1 MKTRPTQIL
10 YAILSFAFIL
20 MLGAGRMSAQ
30 VPSLLEYDGYMTGNI
45 TGNRTIGVKLYSAS
59 TNGTL
64 LYSEIVGTVKVTQG
78 QFYFQ
83 YGQNGTAGNSTSP
96 KGIVPALT
104 GSQQWLAVTVN
115 GTEQTPRERLVAV
128 PFALKSADAQKTDA
142 DLRQVVDAVGKVVV
156 AFGGNAS
163 NLVSNPAATIATMEK
178 TAKNVLELQKV
189 FRVIGLTGNLAFG
202 NSSTTRQLVIS
213 NTGFYRLV
221 VSGITYPSGFSGA
234 WSGTIAPGATQSV
247 GVTFTPSAAQAYS
260 GNIVVASDAS
270 SGVGAIAVSGQGLRN
285 VMVSGNMSFGYHT
298 VGVAAQRSLTIT
310 NTGTMNLTVSGIT
323 YPSGFSGA
331 WSGTIGAGASQNVV
345 VTFTPTAVQAYSGNI
360 VVNSNASNGLGAIAV
375 SGQGVRNIVLS
386 GNMSFGNNTVS
397 VWGQRTLNITNMGTA
412 NLVVSGITYP
422 SGFSGAW
429 SGTIAPGATQNVTV
443 TFTPTAVQAYSGNIT
458 VNSNAA
464 GGAVIWA
471 VSGVGVVPPSANM
484 VTVTGGT
491 LPQGSGLAGQVVA
504 AFQIGKYEV
513 TWGEWKSVRDWAVTN
528 NKGYTDLSSGNGNGD
543 NFPVTGVGWYDV
555 VKWSNARSEK
565 EGLTPV
571 YQNENGTIYKAGQVD
586 PAVFGGANGY
596 RLPSEKEWEWAARG
610 GVGSQGYTYS
620 GSNTISEVGWTY
632 ENSSAGT
639 KAVGTKA
646 ANELGIYDMSG
657 NVWEWCEDVAYTS
670 GRRIRSG
677 GVDSLAGAAPV
688 AWRSSPSYPVSSGN
702 VGFRLARSSG
712 N

>member
-1 MKTRPTQIL
+1 MKKRSSQIL
-10 YAILSFAFIL
+10 YAILSIAFIL
-20 MLGAGRMSAQ
+20 MMGAGHLSAQ
-30 VPSLLEYDGYMTGNI
+30 VPSLLEYDGFMTGNI
-45 TGNRTIGVKLYSAS
+45 TGNRTIGVRLYSAS

-64 LYSEIVGTVKVTQG
+64 LYRENVGTVKVTQG

-83 YGQNGTAGNSTSP
+83 YGQNGTAGNSTTS
-96 KGIVPALT
+96 IAATLT
-104 GSQQWLAVTVN
+104 GSQQWLALTVN

-128 PFALKSADAQKTDA
+128 PYALKAKQSEDAQKTDA

-163 NLVSNPAATIATMEK
+163 NLVSNPTATIATMEK
-178 TAKNVLELQKV
+178 TAKDLLDVQKR
-189 FRVIGLTGNLAFG
+189 FRVIGLTGNLTFG

-213 NTGFYRLV
+213 NTGFDRLV

-247 GVTFTPSAAQAYS
+247 GVTFTPSALQSYS

-270 SGVGAIAVSGQGLRN
+270 SGVGTVAVSAQGARSVGLA
-285 VMVSGNMSFGYHT
+285 GNLSFGNNA
-298 VGVAAQRSLTIT
+298 VSVASQRTLTIT
-310 NTGTMNLTVSGIT
+310 NTGTM
-323 YPSGFSGA
+323 
-331 WSGTIGAGASQNVV
+331 
-345 VTFTPTAVQAYSGNI
+345 
-360 VVNSNASNGLGAIAV
+360 
-375 SGQGVRNIVLS
+375 
-386 GNMSFGNNTVS
+386 
-397 VWGQRTLNITNMGTA
+397 

-429 SGTIAPGATQNVTV
+429 SGGTIAAGASQNVTV
-443 TFTPTAVQAYSGNIT
+443 TFTPTAAQAYSGNIT

-464 GGAVIWA
+464 GGAVALA
-471 VSGVGVVPPSANM
+471 VSGVGVVPPSAM

-504 AFQIGKYEV
+504 AFRIGKYEV
-513 TWGEWKSVRDWAVTN
+513 TWGEWKSVRDWAVAN
-528 NKGYTDLSSGNGNGD
+528 NKGYDLAGVGGTYPEGAAD
-543 NFPVTGVGWYDV
+543 NFPVINVSWYDV

-571 YQNENGTIYKAGQVD
+571 YQVSGATYKTGEVA
-586 PAVFGGANGY
+586 PTLNASANGY

-610 GVGSQGYTYS
+610 GVSSQGYTYS
-620 GSNTISEVGWTY
+620 GSNTASEVAWTSD
-632 ENSSAGT
+632 NSSSGS

-670 GRRIRSG
+670 GRRFRGGGWYDYAAYATVAARVRS
-677 GVDSLAGAAPV
+677 A
-688 AWRSSPSYPVSSGN
+688 YPDARDDYF
-702 VGFRLARSSG
+702 GFRLVRSSG